1 MYPKIFYSLLSGAIL
16 VLALVSFNFTE
27 ADFYQYE
34 GETPG
39 VLTATGMTGGPSVFT
54 FERWHFAQ
62 FEMPDNDPAKIQ
74 AVIDI
79 DVTSA
84 VCDWKDLEYSV
95 KKKKDYFHVRKF
107 PKAMV
112 TVNGAEL
119 QEDGSYQTTAL
130 LYLKNVEK
138 PVVLNFTIS
147 EEAPYTIK
155 GSGVI
160 NRREFRFTGDGPADE
175 VPIAF
180 EATLPEE

>member
-1 MYPKIFYSLLSGAIL
+1 MYPKFLFSLLGL
-16 VLALVSFNFTE
+16 GLFTVALISFNFSSS
-27 ADFYQYE
+27 DFYQYE

-62 FEMPDNDPAKIQ
+62 ISMPEDDPTQIQ

-107 PKAMV
+107 PKALV
-112 TVNGAEL
+112 TIDGATL
-119 QEDGSYQTTAL
+119 QEDGSYLTEAML
-130 LYLKNVEK
+130 SLKNVEK
-138 PVVLNFTIS
+138 TVTLAFTIS
-147 EEAPYTIK
+147 EEKPYVIT
-155 GSGVI
+155 GGGVL
-160 NRREFRFTGDGPADE
+160 NRREFRFTGDGPQDE

-180 EATLPEE
+180 DATLPLE

>member
-1 MYPKIFYSLLSGAIL
+1 MYPKFLVSLLGAG
-16 VLALVSFNFTE
+16 VLSVALISFNFSD

-62 FEMPDNDPAKIQ
+62 VSIPDDDPTQIQ
-74 AVIDI
+74 AVVDI

-112 TVNGAEL
+112 TINGATL
-119 QEDGSYQTTAL
+119 QEDGSYRTEAML
-130 LYLKNVEK
+130 SLKNVEK
-138 PVVLNFTIS
+138 PVTLVFTIS
-147 EEAPYTIK
+147 ETKPYEIK
-155 GSGVI
+155 GEGII

-180 EATLPEE
+180 EATLPTE

>member
-1 MYPKIFYSLLSGAIL
+1 MYPKFLFSLLGLSVFTI
-16 VLALVSFNFTE
+16 ALISFNFSE

-54 FERWHFAQ
+54 FERWHFAE
-62 FEMPDNDPAKIQ
+62 FSMEEDDPTQIQ
-74 AVIDI
+74 ATIDI

-112 TVNGAEL
+112 MINGATL
-119 QEDGSYQTTAL
+119 QEDGSYVTDAMLT
-130 LYLKNVEK
+130 LKRVEK
-138 PVVLNFTIS
+138 PVTLTFTIS
-147 EEAPYTIK
+147 DTAPYTIK
-155 GSGVI
+155 GEGVI
-160 NRREFRFTGDGPADE
+160 NRRDFRFTGDGPADE

-180 EATLPEE
+180 EAILPID

>member
-1 MYPKIFYSLLSGAIL
+1 MYPKSLFSLLGLCVFSI
-16 VLALVSFNFTE
+16 ALISFNFSE
-27 ADFYQYE
+27 EDYYQYE

-39 VLTATGMTGGPSVFT
+39 TLTATGMTGGPSVFT
-54 FERWHFAQ
+54 FERWHFAAMS
-62 FEMPDNDPAKIQ
+62 MPDDDPTQIQ
-74 AVIDI
+74 AIIDI

-112 TVNGAEL
+112 LINGASL
-119 QEDGSYQTTAL
+119 QEDGSYITDAMLT
-130 LYLKNVEK
+130 LKSVEK
-138 PVVLNFTIS
+138 PVTLTFTIS
-147 EEAPYTIK
+147 DTKPYTIE

-180 EATLPEE
+180 QATLPLE

>member
-1 MYPKIFYSLLSGAIL
+1 MYPKFMFSLLGLA
-16 VLALVSFNFTE
+16 VFTLALITFNFTE
-27 ADFYQYE
+27 ATFYQYE

-39 VLTATGMTGGPSVFT
+39 VLTATGTTGGPNVFT

-62 FEMPDNDPAKIQ
+62 ISMPEDDPTQIQ

-84 VCDWKDLEYSV
+84 VCDWKDLEYSI

-112 TVNGAEL
+112 SINGATL
-119 QEDGSYQTTAL
+119 QEDGSYQTEAL
-130 LYLKNVEK
+130 LSLKNVEK
-138 PVVLNFTIS
+138 PVTLTFTIS
-147 EEAPYTIK
+147 AEKPYEIK
-155 GSGVI
+155 GEGVL
-160 NRREFRFTGDGPADE
+160 NRRDFRFTGDGPQDE

-180 EATLPEE
+180 EATLPLE